1 MKARRAG
8 KGKAAPRLRFPEET
22 RQPWLA
28 GLLEMYAITDAGVAA
43 AVRDAADRR
52 GARVAC
58 RQGCTV
64 CCRTQRDIAVFPL
77 ELTGLSWFC
86 TEKLAGAARAA
97 VKGQLSAH
105 RPGGPCPFLVAGACA
120 VYAVRPMA
128 CRRFTVFGEPC
139 AEGEDPWLTRR
150 EAVAVPAPE
159 TLDRAYRTMLVF
171 HGARDP
177 ADQDEA
183 FGRGI
188 IRSLV
193 RNLPD
198 LGWQGLVR
206 LMGDFDARAGEPG
219 QSAGNPKKEGDA

>member
-1 MKARRAG
+1 MG
-8 KGKAAPRLRFPEET
+8 KKGGGGKAAPRLRFPEES

-28 GLLEMYAITDAGVAA
+28 GLLEMYAVTDAGVAA

-86 TEKLAGAARAA
+86 TEKLAGPARPA
-97 VKGQLSAH
+97 VRERLAAH
-105 RPGGPCPFLVAGACA
+105 RLGGPCPFLVAGACA

-159 TLDRAYRTMLVF
+159 TLDRAYRVMLPF
-171 HGARDP
+171 HGIREKG
-177 ADQDEA
+177 DQDEA
-183 FGRGI
+183 LARGV

-193 RNLPD
+193 RNLPE
-198 LGWQGLVR
+198 LAWQGLVR
-206 LMGDFDARAGEPG
+206 MMDDFDARSREPG
-219 QSAGNPKKEGDA
+219 GAAGNPMERGI